1 MTEGLVIAIEPF
13 LAKGDGEIVEADDG
27 WTLKTADGSL
37 PWQYEHTV
45 VVTKGSPIVL
55 T

>member
-1 MTEGLVIAIEPF
+1 MTIES
-13 LAKGDGEIVEADDG
+13 DDG

-37 PWQYEHTV
+37 PCQYEHTV